1 MELKELHV
9 ADGTADAPGHGDP
22 IPGGDIGVAG
32 VEIDLPRPAAREHH
46 IAGGEG
52 DHRATPA
59 IQSIGAQ
66 ATLRGQAELAGGD
79 EVDGH
84 MVLEHPH
91 ARVAAGQSFQRGLDG
106 AAGGIGGMDHAPVA
120 VAALAGQVVFGPAI
134 GVRAAGKGDPEC
146 DQPFDALGSMLDYEL
161 HDLGVAQPGPGR
173 QRVGHVGGHRV
184 AVVEHGRDAALGI
197 QGRALL
203 QGSLREHRDLGML
216 RQLERDAEPR
226 CAAADHQDIVPV
238 LFDHPRTRAGAP
250 EGVRPCRRRRN
261 DTARGL

>member
-1 MELKELHV
+1 
-9 ADGTADAPGHGDP
+9 
-22 IPGGDIGVAG
+22 
-32 VEIDLPRPAAREHH
+32 
-46 IAGGEG
+46 
-52 DHRATPA
+52 
-59 IQSIGAQ
+59 
-66 ATLRGQAELAGGD
+66 
-79 EVDGH
+79 

-106 AAGGIGGMDHAPVA
+106 AAGGIGGVDHAPVA

-146 DQPFDALGSMLDYEL
+146 DQPFDALGSMLDHEL

-184 AVVEHGRDAALGI
+184 AAVEHGRDPALGI

-203 QGSLREHRDLGML
+203 QGSLREHRDLGVL

-238 LFDHPRTRAGAP
+238 LSDHPRTRAGDSRGGEAVPHGAAGTTRPRAIMHCPQAP
-250 EGVRPCRRRRN
+250 LPCEL
-261 DTARGL
+261 GLHTTVYRVAPQQ